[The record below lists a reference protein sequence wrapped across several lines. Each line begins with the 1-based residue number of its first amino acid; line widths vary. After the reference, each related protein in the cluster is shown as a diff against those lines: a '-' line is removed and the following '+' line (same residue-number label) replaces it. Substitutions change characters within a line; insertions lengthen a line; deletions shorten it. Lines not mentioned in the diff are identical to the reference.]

1 MIWVKLSVI
10 MFSNSINFKK
20 HLGKLNLHWL
30 LFSLKHSKGQSK
42 KKKKKQ
48 KEKKKKSAWIAF
60 NLERNYGELMPLILG
75 LPVLEY
81 SRAVL
86 FFRSTLNPFISG

>member
-20 HLGKLNLHWL
+20 HSGKLNLHWL
-30 LFSLKHSKGQSK
+30 LFSLKHSKGQS
-42 KKKKKQ
+42 KKKQ

-75 LPVLEY
+75 LPFLEY

>member
-1 MIWVKLSVI
+1 MKLSVI
-10 MFSNSINFKK
+10 MFSNSMNFKK

-30 LFSLKHSKGQSK
+30 LFSLKHSKGQNKQQK
-42 KKKKKQ
+42 KKKT
-48 KEKKKKSAWIAF
+48 ERKKKKSAGIAF
-60 NLERNYGELMPLILG
+60 NLERNCGELMLLILG

>member
-1 MIWVKLSVI
+1 MKLSVI
-10 MFSNSINFKK
+10 MFSNSMNFKK

-48 KEKKKKSAWIAF
+48 KEKKKKSAGIAF
-60 NLERNYGELMPLILG
+60 NLERNCGELMLLILG
-75 LPVLEY
+75 LSVLEY

>member
-1 MIWVKLSVI
+1 M
-10 MFSNSINFKK
+10 NFKK

-42 KKKKKQ
+42 KQ
-48 KEKKKKSAWIAF
+48 KEKKKKSAGIAF
-60 NLERNYGELMPLILG
+60 NLERNCGEWMPLILG

-81 SRAVL
+81 SRAVP